1 MAQDTQMNKKL
12 SGKVAL
18 VTGASKSIGQGL
30 AVGLAGVGARVAVNY
45 KNDLVGAEATCE
57 RIRQAGGEA
66 EVFQADIG
74 AKADFEQLVDQVCE
88 RFGRLDI
95 LVNNAA
101 RTRFGHVFDIT
112 EDDFDDVVNTN
123 LRGPFFGSAAAAR
136 RMIAQGG
143 GAIINI
149 SSCAAKVII
158 PHHSSYTM
166 AKGGL
171 EALTRQLAIELA
183 PHVRVNAIAPAPTSN
198 ERNLGYDPDYDRKWA
213 AVMPAKRV
221 AQVED
226 YVGPCVFLASADA
239 ALLTGQILNVDGGW
253 TLIGFTPDMT
263 QFDFSHDRQRV

>member
-1 MAQDTQMNKKL
+1 MHVTEKL

-30 AVGLAGVGARVAVNY
+30 AVGMAAAGARVAVNY
-45 KNDLVGAEATCE
+45 KTDAVGAQTTCE

-66 EVFQADIG
+66 EAFQADIG
-74 AKADFEQLVDQVCE
+74 SKAEFERLVDRVCE
-88 RFGRLDI
+88 RFGRLDV

-101 RTRFGHVFDIT
+101 HTRFGHVFDIT
-112 EDDFDDVVNTN
+112 EEDFDDVVNTN

-143 GAIINI
+143 GSIINI

-183 PHVRVNAIAPAPTSN
+183 PHIRVNAIAPAPTSN
-198 ERNLGYDPDYDRKWA
+198 ERNRGYDPDYDRKWA

-221 AQVED
+221 AQVGD
-226 YVGPCVFLASADA
+226 YVGPCVFLASEDA

-263 QFDFSHDRQRV
+263 QFDFSQDRQRG